1 MHAHEIMNQDLYI
14 LAGEHLDHSTS
25 SCPHHHVCSPVLVK
39 YVCVSSHLS
48 RNLNRNMRK
57 LSLILL
63 ASLSLLRNGQ
73 KDYSGFDH
81 VMLVTKHT
89 HEEYDWC
96 CMGAY

>member
-14 LAGEHLDHSTS
+14 LAGEHLGNEDHS

-63 ASLSLLRNGQ
+63 ASLSP
-73 KDYSGFDH
+73 KDYRGFDY
-81 VMLVTKHT
+81 VTSVTKHT
-89 HEEYDWC
+89 HEECD
-96 CMGAY
+96 